1 MKKIILSAAIL
12 TSTNVFSQDIHFSQF
27 AEAQSF
33 LNPAM
38 TGITNDIRATL
49 HYRNQWKTVASPYKT
64 FGVTAEMRN
73 KSQKFAWG
81 INFFSDEAGD
91 ASLKTVQGNVNLTGH
106 IPLNE
111 RSKLSGGIFAG
122 FAQRSI
128 NPTTLKWENQ
138 YNGSA
143 YDPNLASGETFLTNS
158 YTYPDA
164 GIGLAYSFGQ
174 GEMYIRSNDAFKF
187 NIGFSMAHLNRP
199 KLSFLTTDEKM
210 DIKYI
215 VHGGMLIGIKNT
227 PLDIV
232 PSFIYAM
239 QGPSTEILFG
249 GMIKYLLK
257 EDSKYTGYVKGQY
270 LSVGAFY
277 RNKDA
282 LIINALYEVGQM
294 AFGISYDVNTST
306 LKTASEYKGGFEIS
320 LRFISSS
327 DYIFKSSSRF

>member
-1 MKKIILSAAIL
+1 MHSLLFSFSMKHFVANIILITFSFN
-12 TSTNVFSQDIHFSQF
+12 SFSQNENGNELLSPKPRI
-27 AEAQSF
+27 EI
-33 LNPAM
+33 N
-38 TGITNDIRATL
+38 GI
-49 HYRNQWKTVASPYKT
+49 
-64 FGVTAEMRN
+64 
-73 KSQKFAWG
+73 
-81 INFFSDEAGD
+81 
-91 ASLKTVQGNVNLTGH
+91 
-106 IPLNE
+106 
-111 RSKLSGGIFAG
+111 
-122 FAQRSI
+122 
-128 NPTTLKWENQ
+128 Q
-138 YNGSA
+138 Y
-143 YDPNLASGETFLTNS
+143 
-158 YTYPDA
+158 
-164 GIGLAYSFGQ
+164 
-174 GEMYIRSNDAFKF
+174 

-282 LIINALYEVGQM
+282 LIINALHEVGQM

-320 LRFISSS
+320 LRFISAS